1 MFERS
6 AVLLVSIGIST
17 SPLHRDP
24 QGTLLVGLCGV
35 RHVWVAHPDA
45 FTAGKGADAADGI
58 TTLPDED
65 NPALGAAWEGPN
77 KHKFVL
83 RAGDVIYI
91 PVLWWHAVQSEC
103 RSTGSMAV
111 AFECSARHEAVPFKV
126 EGVGPTC
133 SIQGWTS
140 ARKLLGMLVNIGVS
154 MPDVVRQYGST
165 RRSPSVSTRLGSS
178 RSPHKNVH
186 RY

>member
-65 NPALGAAWEGPN
+65 NPALGIEYSF
-77 KHKFVL
+77 HRLLFSS
-83 RAGDVIYI
+83 
-91 PVLWWHAVQSEC
+91 HA
-103 RSTGSMAV
+103 
-111 AFECSARHEAVPFKV
+111 
-126 EGVGPTC
+126 
-133 SIQGWTS
+133 
-140 ARKLLGMLVNIGVS
+140 LL
-154 MPDVVRQYGST
+154 VR
-165 RRSPSVSTRLGSS
+165 
-178 RSPHKNVH
+178 
-186 RY
+186 